1 MIECDKDC
9 FANMNGKCLAL
20 ESGYD
25 DKPCPFQKSISRLM
39 ELYVQNSDFH
49 KYVYDYAKSKGMFV
63 NYALIEKPV
72 IRYANQIMRRN

>member
-1 MIECDKDC
+1 
-9 FANMNGKCLAL
+9 
-20 ESGYD
+20 
-25 DKPCPFQKSISRLM
+25 M
-39 ELYVQNSDFH
+39 ELYVQDSDFH

>member
-1 MIECDKDC
+1 MTPLAVMIP
-9 FANMNGKCLAL
+9 NHTL
-20 ESGYD
+20 
-25 DKPCPFQKSISRLM
+25 IM
-39 ELYVQNSDFH
+39 ELYVQDSDFH